1 MNLEQEILIN
11 QYGQNLISIEVLL
24 ENYKISDIENKRI
37 YLHHLVTLIIQ
48 SKCMNSDISQ
58 AISNS
63 NLKKTFTPCVL
74 LEGGEV
80 KYYNLKK
87 IISLPDYELDKTLVL
102 LLHLFKIGYNRRFQ
116 QERNNPNKWWY
127 WDLSDDKNV
136 KKILSY
142 SSTLIEDRSE

>member
-1 MNLEQEILIN
+1 M
-11 QYGQNLISIEVLL
+11 
-24 ENYKISDIENKRI
+24 
-37 YLHHLVTLIIQ
+37 
-48 SKCMNSDISQ
+48 
-58 AISNS
+58 
-63 NLKKTFTPCVL
+63 L

-136 KKILSY
+136 KKILSFY
-142 SSTLIEDRSE
+142 STLIEDRSE